1 MIDKKTLEH
10 FTTDLQKVGLT
21 LKEAAV
27 YMALLKLGETG
38 SSKILSETG
47 LHGQFVYQALE
58 GLENRGLAQ
67 HVIQRGRKRFSAR
80 PPNTLLALIEQ
91 QRRETADIAER
102 LTNLFPQPSQQ
113 QFEVYQ
119 GEEAFV
125 AHEFHL
131 LEQAPTNATL
141 LVVGGTGDAFINTLG
156 SSLSVYEKLRI
167 KKGISVRY
175 IGSEAQRQELTTRT
189 IQRTLFNF
197 RLLPGLF
204 TGNVNTNIWPTAL
217 SFNIFSQPIGNFTI
231 TNTVVAASYRQFFE
245 TLWKLGK

>member
-1 MIDKKTLEH
+1 MIDENSSERL
-10 FTTDLQKVGLT
+10 TTDLEKIGLT
-21 LKEAAV
+21 PKEAAV

-58 GLENRGLAQ
+58 GLEKRGLVQ

-80 PPNTLLALIEQ
+80 PPNTLLTLVEQ
-91 QRRETADIAER
+91 QRRETAEIAER
-102 LTNLFPQPSQQ
+102 LTNLFPLPSQQ

-119 GEEAFV
+119 GEEVFI

-131 LEQAPTNATL
+131 LEQAPIDATL
-141 LVVGGTGDAFINTLG
+141 LVVGGTGDAFIKTLG
-156 SSLSVYEKLRI
+156 SSLGTYEKLRI

-175 IGSEAQRQELTTRT
+175 IGSEAQRQELTART
-189 IQRTLFNF
+189 IQRPLFSF

-204 TGNVNTNIWPTAL
+204 TGDVNTNIWPTAI
-217 SFNIFSQPIGNFTI
+217 SFNIFSQPAGNFTI